1 MKKYLQLTSQL
12 VDKFDN
18 VKLELI
24 LREENSTAD
33 KIARLALTED
43 TSAMEGLL
51 MEVQTTPSIDRLQ
64 AISIQ
69 QQNNW
74 MEPII
79 SYIRDG
85 QLPSDSSEAK
95 KVNVRATRFIV
106 LNRELYKREF
116 LMLYLKC
123 LAPNKATYVLREK
136 HEGACGNHSGPQSLV
151 GKMIRASYFW
161 LTMQKDAVEFVK
173 KCDKCQRFGNVQHI
187 PGELLVSISSPW
199 PFSTYGIDI
208 VGPLPLGKRQ
218 VKFLLVTIDYFTKW
232 VEAKPL
238 AVITKDKIQTFVWK
252 NIVCWFRIPRM
263 IVSHNGHQFNS

>member
-1 MKKYLQLTSQL
+1 
-12 VDKFDN
+12 
-18 VKLELI
+18 
-24 LREENSTAD
+24 
-33 KIARLALTED
+33 
-43 TSAMEGLL
+43 
-51 MEVQTTPSIDRLQ
+51 
-64 AISIQ
+64 
-69 QQNNW
+69 

-116 LMLYLKC
+116 SMLYLKC

-136 HEGACGNHSGPQSLV
+136 HEGVCDNHFGPQSLV

-173 KCDKCQRFGNVQHI
+173 KCDKCQQFGNVQHI

-238 AVITKDKIQTFVWK
+238 AIITKDKIQTFVWK

-263 IVSHNGHQFNS
+263 IVSHNGHQFDS